1 MKVYSPIEI
10 VHMEQDAIF
19 EEKVSL
25 SPKDMNIE
33 IQSFD
38 DVLLRK
44 MRKQIEGKCTK
55 HGFLIPGS
63 LKMLS
68 RSYGYMEK
76 GTFTADSMYYIK
88 AQGRV
93 YNPPSGT
100 VVEGVVMRKSKAGL
114 YIIIENAVHVMV
126 VRDLHIGNKE
136 FDAVELGDTI
146 RVEIKKSRFQ
156 INDPHILSIGQFLT
170 VVSTSASAE
179 AEAEATAAGAGAGAD
194 VAEAAVAEEAEE
206 AVGEEG
212 EEAEE
217 AVAEEGE
224 EAPAPA
230 PAPAPAAAPAAADN
244 TDPFKAPTGNVN
256 ISL

>member
-170 VVSTSASAE
+170 VVSTSASSSASASAE
-179 AEAEATAAGAGAGAD
+179 AEAEAEAAAVATAAGAGAD
-194 VAEAAVAEEAEE
+194 VAEAEAEAEEAVAEEAD
-206 AVGEEG
+206 
-212 EEAEE
+212 

-230 PAPAPAAAPAAADN
+230 PAADN

>member
-1 MKVYSPIEI
+1 
-10 VHMEQDAIF
+10 MEQDAIF

-25 SPKDMNIE
+25 SPKDMNTE
-33 IQSFD
+33 ILSFD
-38 DVLLRK
+38 DLLLRK

-63 LKMLS
+63 LTMLS

-93 YNPPSGT
+93 YNPPNGT

-114 YIIIENAVHVMV
+114 YIIIEQAVHVMV

-136 FDAVELGDTI
+136 FDSVELGDTI

-156 INDPHILSIGQFLT
+156 INDPHILSIGQFLSIIT
-170 VVSTSASAE
+170 P
-179 AEAEATAAGAGAGAD
+179 AAVA
-194 VAEAAVAEEAEE
+194 VAEAVEEAGAEAVGEEDAAEEAEE
-206 AVGEEG
+206 EA
-212 EEAEE
+212 EAEE
-217 AVAEEGE
+217 EKEEE
-224 EAPAPA
+224 KE
-230 PAPAPAAAPAAADN
+230 AAADTAPALE
-244 TDPFKAPTGNVN
+244 TDPFKAPSTKNVN

>member
-1 MKVYSPIEI
+1 
-10 VHMEQDAIF
+10 MEQDAIF

-25 SPKDMNIE
+25 SPKDMNTE
-33 IQSFD
+33 ILSFD
-38 DVLLRK
+38 DILIRK

-55 HGFLIPGS
+55 HGFLIPNS

-93 YNPPSGT
+93 YNPPNGT

-114 YIIIENAVHVMV
+114 YIIIEQAVHVMV

-170 VVSTSASAE
+170 LVSSGVAE
-179 AEAEATAAGAGAGAD
+179 TVAATAATAAS
-194 VAEAAVAEEAEE
+194 EAAADEVADEAADEAVEAEEAEE
-206 AVGEEG
+206 AVEA

-217 AVAEEGE
+217 AVEE
-224 EAPAPA
+224 EAEAEAEAAEAKPAE
-230 PAPAPAAAPAAADN
+230 N
-244 TDPFKAPTGNVN
+244 DPFKQVATGNVDL
-256 ISL
+256 SL